1 MLCSQGSQQHGLH
14 ASTRFFKR
22 ERNNLLRRQRLSRS
36 PTDHIR
42 AGIQALCDGCR
53 RLFQDLAHMR
63 FKLPAND
70 LEQSF
75 GGAEQLDSSPCN
87 SGVVR
92 VGSVNCAG
100 ASQTRAMRS
109 DAANDPNSGT

>member
-1 MLCSQGSQQHGLH
+1 
-14 ASTRFFKR
+14 
-22 ERNNLLRRQRLSRS
+22 
-36 PTDHIR
+36 
-42 AGIQALCDGCR
+42 
-53 RLFQDLAHMR
+53 MR